1 MIIKYNLRLDIGI
14 ELQYLGEIM
23 NLDKLLKYMDFMMN
37 VHVSMVIVMFGNILQ
52 NFLIIYH

>member
-1 MIIKYNLRLDIGI
+1 
-14 ELQYLGEIM
+14 M